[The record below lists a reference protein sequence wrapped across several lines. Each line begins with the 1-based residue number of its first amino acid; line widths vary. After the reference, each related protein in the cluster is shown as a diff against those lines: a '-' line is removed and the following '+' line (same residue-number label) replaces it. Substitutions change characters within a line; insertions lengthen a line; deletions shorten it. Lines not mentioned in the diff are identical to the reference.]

1 MTMTNSAVAAVIQM
15 TCTSEIQRNLEQAG
29 QLVMRARSRGAQMV
43 FLPEACDFIGEN
55 RQQTLGL
62 AQSVD
67 GSTVQSFRKIAAEN
81 KVWLSLGGVH
91 TISQVQR
98 LIGIF
103 RNV

>member
-1 MTMTNSAVAAVIQM
+1 
-15 TCTSEIQRNLEQAG
+15 
-29 QLVMRARSRGAQMV
+29 MV

-98 LIGIF
+98 LNGIF
-103 RNV
+103 RKVGLLTIASRVGFIKIATI